1 MIHKLYK
8 KDCIE
13 LLKEME
19 DNSVD
24 IAVLDPPYFE
34 IVKDDWDNQWKS
46 EQEYLDWCAEWTKET
61 VRVLKP
67 GKPLY
72 VWGTTKTDTFLKYKL
87 DVLNKQ
93 PSIVYQNWI
102 IWSYDWG
109 GRTKKKFARK
119 HEDLLVY
126 SKGKNMD
133 FFADQVLVERAVK
146 KNMAIERKI
155 KLLKKYEGFYN
166 TYIKNNTIEGATL
179 EQYYSNYTNTPLY
192 LNDVKNRIEWNSKD
206 FKSWKTY
213 RFDKKS
219 HSELLEELKKQE
231 SKSIDFAKGKIPT
244 DVWNKNN
251 HTTSKEYAGWHPTQK
266 PIELLQRIIKAHTKE
281 GDVVFDCFSGSGST
295 MIAAANCNRS
305 FIGSEIDEEYCE
317 KTIERYNDLVDEDK
331 KNLTI
336 K

>member
-1 MIHKLYK
+1 MKHIIYK

-13 LLKEME
+13 LLKEMD
-19 DNSVD
+19 DNSIDV
-24 IAVLDPPYFE
+24 AVLDPPYFE
-34 IVKDDWDNQWKS
+34 IVKNDWDNQWKS
-46 EQEYLDWCAEWTKET
+46 EQEYLDWCMEWTKET

-93 PSIVYQNWI
+93 PKLVYQNWI

-126 SKGKNMD
+126 SKGKSMD

-146 KNMAIERKI
+146 KNMNIERKI
-155 KLLKKYEGFYN
+155 NLLKKYQKQPD
-166 TYIKNNTIEGATL
+166 TS
-179 EQYYSNYTNTPLY
+179 Q
-192 LNDVKNRIEWNSKD
+192 WNEKD
-206 FKSWKTY
+206 IHSWKKYKYDT
-213 RFDKKS
+213 KQP
-219 HSELLEELKKQE
+219 SELTAELSAQQ
-231 SKSIDFAKGKIPT
+231 SKSINFAKGKIPT
-244 DVWNKNN
+244 DVWQKNN

-266 PIELLQRIIKAHTKE
+266 PIELLQRIIKGHTEE

-305 FIGSEIDEEYCE
+305 FIGTEIDKDYHT
-317 KTIERYNDLVDEDK
+317 KSIERYNKLVDEDK
-331 KNLTI
+331 RNLII

>member
-1 MIHKLYK
+1 MKHVLYK

-13 LLKEME
+13 LLKGME

-24 IAVLDPPYFE
+24 IAVLDPPYFA

-46 EQEYLDWCAEWTKET
+46 EQEYLEWCAEWTKEAT
-61 VRVLKP
+61 RVLKP

-72 VWGTTKTDTFLKYKL
+72 VWGTTKTDTFLRYKL
-87 DVLNKQ
+87 DVLNEQ
-93 PSIVYQNWI
+93 PELVYQNWI

-146 KNMAIERKI
+146 KNMNIERKI
-155 KLLKKYEGFYN
+155 NLLKKFQ
-166 TYIKNNTIEGATL
+166 A
-179 EQYYSNYTNTPLY
+179 QP
-192 LNDVKNRIEWNSKD
+192 DVAKWTDKD
-206 FKSWKTY
+206 IHSWKKY
-213 RFDKKS
+213 NYDKKS
-219 HSELLEELKKQE
+219 NTDLLNELNSQQ
-231 SKSIDFAKGKIPT
+231 SKSISFAKGKIPT
-244 DVWNKNN
+244 DVWQKNN

-266 PIELLQRIIKAHTKE
+266 PIELLQRIIKGHTKE
-281 GDVVFDCFSGSGST
+281 GDVVLDCFSGSGST

-305 FIGSEIDEEYCE
+305 FIGSELDSEYCE
-317 KTIERYNDLVDEDK
+317 KSVDRYNKLVDEDK
-331 KNLTI
+331 RNLII